1 MNWVNNDMESDSLEN
16 EPYLEQ
22 TSDFSSA
29 SGLVRVVLT
38 HDAFALAQQVA
49 TSQGKSFRIWL
60 TETVL
65 REAVRSGLWREGD
78 YLTMP
83 ANLGLLTTKAWRN

>member
-29 SGLVRVVLT
+29 SGLV
-38 HDAFALAQQVA
+38 
-49 TSQGKSFRIWL
+49 GCGEKEII
-60 TETVL
+60 
-65 REAVRSGLWREGD
+65 
-78 YLTMP
+78 
-83 ANLGLLTTKAWRN
+83 